1 MATLRT
7 GVFVNLF
14 NNLVLLLIII
24 FVFIFIHKL
33 KDYFQKAQ
41 ELETIVSKQY
51 RVKLKSKKRQIKDED
66 KEKNLCLKKKALSN
80 MVSRKS

>member
-51 RVKLKSKKRQIKDED
+51 RVKLKSKKRQIKDEE
-66 KEKNLCLKKKALSN
+66 KEKNLCLKKRL
-80 MVSRKS
+80 